1 VDILGIT
8 FGLDSAAA
16 LIRNGRPIAAVT
28 DERFTRRK
36 HSDEFPTQSIQ
47 YWLEAGEASIQDLDG
62 VALFWNPGIHLES
75 FNRRRASHYRHHTE
89 YLSILPTYLLQM
101 TGGPWEDA
109 QVEHIEQSLKL
120 AGRDKPL
127 RIFYVTHH
135 LAHAASAFYPSPIE
149 EAAILT
155 IDGYGEQTCVL
166 AGVGRGHVIEPI
178 KEIRF
183 PHSLGSFYA
192 AITQYLGYRANSE
205 EGTVMALAAFGEP
218 TYCDA
223 FEKLVQF
230 RKGGDIEIDLSYF
243 TFMMERPRRYSPKF
257 VKTFGPER
265 KPGDPLEQRHKD
277 LAAAAQ
283 RVLEKGFVH
292 LARQLHKETRSKNL
306 CMAGG
311 VALNSVANGRL
322 MKETPFEQLFAQPAS
337 GDNGAGLGA
346 ALYAHHMLMGKKRRH
361 RMTNDLLG
369 PGYSDEAIERTLVAA
384 NASFTRPA
392 SIEAATAELLAR
404 GDIVGWFQGRME
416 FGPRAL
422 GARSI
427 LAHPGLADMKQKLN
441 DQVKH
446 REAFRPFAPSVL
458 AENCAEFFEPATP
471 APFMLRV
478 AKIRRNKLELV
489 PAVAHVDGSARLHT
503 VEAKANARF
512 YRMIKHFQRLTG
524 LPLVLNTSFNI
535 KGEPIICTPE
545 DALRCFF
552 STGLDHLAIGSF
564 LLSK

>member
-1 VDILGIT
+1 MDLLGIT

-16 LIRNGRPIAAVT
+16 LVRNGKPIAAVT

-36 HSDEFPTQSIQ
+36 HSDDFPVQSIQ
-47 YWLEAGEASIQDLDG
+47 YCLEAGDTSIEDIDG

-101 TGGPWEDA
+101 TGSAWEDSR
-109 QVEHIEQSLKL
+109 VEHVEQTLKL
-120 AGRDKPL
+120 SDRDKPL

-135 LAHAASAFYPSPIE
+135 LAHAASAFYPSPFE

-155 IDGYGEQTCVL
+155 LDGYGEQTCAL
-166 AGVGRGHVIEPI
+166 TGVGRGHVIEPI
-178 KEIRF
+178 GEIRF

-192 AITQYLGYRANSE
+192 AITQYLGFRANSE

-223 FEKLVQF
+223 FEKIVQF

-243 TFMMERPRRYSPKF
+243 TYMMERPRRYSPKF

-265 KPGDPLEQRHKD
+265 EPGDPIEQRHSD
-277 LAAAAQ
+277 IAATAQ
-283 RVLEKGFVH
+283 RVLEKAFAH
-292 LARQLHKETRSKNL
+292 LARHLYEKTHIKNL

-311 VALNSVANGRL
+311 VVLNSVANGKL

-346 ALYAHHMLMGKKRRH
+346 ALYVHHMIMGKKRRY
-361 RMTNDLLG
+361 RMIHDLLG
-369 PGYSDEAIERTLVAA
+369 PGYSDEAIGGALVAA
-384 NASFTRPA
+384 NASFSRPA
-392 SIEAATAELLAR
+392 SIEAAVAELLAK
-404 GDIVGWFQGRME
+404 GDIVGWFQDRME

-427 LAHPGLADMKQKLN
+427 LTHPGLVDMKQKLN
-441 DQVKH
+441 DKVKH

-458 AENCAEFFEPATP
+458 AEDCAEFFDPPEP

-478 AKIRRNKLELV
+478 AKIRRSKLKVV

-503 VEAKANARF
+503 VDVKANPRF
-512 YRMIKHFQRLTG
+512 YRMIKQFKRLTG

-535 KGEPIICTPE
+535 KGEPIVCTPE

-564 LLSK
+564 LVSK

>member
-1 VDILGIT
+1 MDILGIT

-16 LIRNGRPIAAVT
+16 LVRNGKTIAAVT

-36 HSDEFPTQSIQ
+36 HSDDFPVQSIQ
-47 YWLEAGEASIQDLDG
+47 YCLEVGDVSVQDLDG

-101 TGGPWEDA
+101 TGGAWEDS
-109 QVEHIEQSLKL
+109 QVEHVEQTLKL
-120 AGRDKPL
+120 AGCDKPL

-135 LAHAASAFYPSPIE
+135 LAHAASAFYPSPFE

-155 IDGYGEQTCVL
+155 LDGYGEQACALT
-166 AGVGRGHVIEPI
+166 GVGRGHVIEPI
-178 KEIRF
+178 REIRF

-192 AITQYLGYRANSE
+192 AITQYLGFRANNE

-218 TYCDA
+218 TYCEA

-230 RKGGDIEIDLSYF
+230 RKGGGIEIDLSYF
-243 TFMMERPRRYSPKF
+243 TYMMERPRRYSRKF
-257 VKTFGPER
+257 VRTFGPER
-265 KPGDPLEQRHKD
+265 KPGDPIEQRHRD
-277 LAAAAQ
+277 IAAAAQ
-283 RVLEKGFVH
+283 RVLEKAFVH
-292 LARQLHKETRSKNL
+292 LARQLYAKTRIKNL

-311 VALNSVANGRL
+311 VALNSVANGKL
-322 MKETPFEQLFAQPAS
+322 MKQTSFERLFVQPAS

-346 ALYAHHMLMGKKRRH
+346 ALYVHHMAMGRKRRH
-361 RMTNDLLG
+361 RMVNDLLG
-369 PGYSDEAIERTLVAA
+369 PGYSDEAIGRALVAA
-384 NASFTRPA
+384 NATFAKPA
-392 SIEAATAELLAR
+392 SIEAAVAKLL
-404 GDIVGWFQGRME
+404 GKGGIVGWFQGRME

-441 DQVKH
+441 DKVKH

-458 AENCAEFFEPATP
+458 AEDCAEFFDPPAP

-478 AKIRRNKLELV
+478 AKIRRSKLKLV
-489 PAVAHVDGSARLHT
+489 PAVAHIDGSARLHT
-503 VEAKANARF
+503 VDVKANPRF
-512 YRMIKHFQRLTG
+512 HRLIEHFKRLSG

-535 KGEPIICTPE
+535 KGEPIVCTPE
-545 DALRCFF
+545 DALRCFS